1 MEESKILNSGAV
13 EAPPE
18 MTVPYPKHSASAT
31 EDTTDAFNNYESP
44 LQEAEDNA
52 WLKPIKD
59 GIRVPR
65 KKLCGYLNKFGTK
78 GPMKGWKYRW
88 FCYDEKRCH
97 LLYYRTANDANPLGS
112 IDLCNAV
119 FDCKMEAEEGTFEI
133 KTPSR
138 VFLLKAVHKE
148 AMMYWLQQLQLR
160 RREFSSGQITRMVA
174 PVLPVTEYEQRMPGD
189 DTAEEFLPPV
199 KTPTE
204 AVGLTVSF
212 LPVPQ
217 QSTALQNI
225 SLKHPWTEIQNTVLN
240 IRGSKPLRENVKQFF
255 RFEDAQQNTTR
266 QTEEQNIQAANEIP
280 VWDHRQED
288 VAKPYVQKLSPS
300 FNRARKGIR
309 LNGAMNPFL
318 EAISQERIP
327 QDKTTSLQQQVSS
340 LTEELKSQ
348 RELVKLLHRALE
360 SAQQEKRACSAYLTA
375 PDEQDR
381 LELVR
386 HKVRQIEDLT
396 RRVTEMEQVKKV
408 LAESNAQQ
416 ERDIAE
422 LKEHVQMLM
431 EKNSS
436 KQQVILKLTEH
447 VCQNESGFASDIGL
461 NPSETLR
468 QQYETIEHLKDDM
481 EAYKTQNKFL
491 NSEIHHITNIWT
503 NIAERE
509 KALQMKCAY
518 LQAKNCQIESKYLIV
533 LRQLQE
539 MLPDLDADDREMVK
553 SLVEDALQPD
563 VREGT
568 ESSFVQMDVVGK
580 YDEYGFLTIPEYNFE
595 HQKLLAKIQALGI
608 KSNNLLNHEI
618 VEKPLHMRW
627 NNIGELAPSVE
638 LKNLIRM
645 GIPVEYRQDVWKWI
659 VSRRVPMS
667 QNSSHYE
674 NLLKKC
680 EDKEN
685 PASRQIELDLH
696 RTLTNNRHFSV
707 PTSQYIQKLRRVL
720 LAFSWHNPTIGYCQG
735 LNRLAALILLVM
747 QEEESS
753 FWCLVDIVENI
764 MPVEYYSKTLAASQ
778 VDQRVFKDFLAEK
791 LPKLTAHF
799 EQHKIDLS
807 LITFNWFLVVFVDSL
822 VSDILLRVWDAF
834 LYEGTKV
841 IFRYALAIFKY
852 NEEEILKK
860 HESTEIYQYLASFTQ
875 TICDGRKLTNIAFN
889 EMNPFRMKQLR
900 NRRAAHMEKL
910 KAELSELE
918 RIKEEYVKE
927 KVEHANMHL
936 DVGVSEDEEET

>member
-1 MEESKILNSGAV
+1 MEEREILNSGAV
-13 EAPPE
+13 EVPPE
-18 MTVPYPKHSASAT
+18 ITVPYPKYSASAP
-31 EDTTDAFNNYESP
+31 EDAMDSFNYESP

-52 WLKPIKD
+52 CLKPIKD
-59 GIRVPR
+59 GVRVPR

-78 GPMKGWKYRW
+78 GPMKAWKYRW
-88 FCYDEKRCH
+88 FCYDDKRCH
-97 LLYYRTANDANPLGS
+97 LLYYRTANDVNPLGS

-138 VFLLKAVHKE
+138 VFLLKAAHKE

-160 RREFSSGQITRMVA
+160 RREFSNGQITRIVA
-174 PVLPVTEYEQRMPGD
+174 PILPVMEDELRMPD
-189 DTAEEFLPPV
+189 ADTAEEFLPPV

-204 AVGLTVSF
+204 AVGLTVAS

-225 SLKHPWTEIQNTVLN
+225 SLKHPWTEIQNTVHN
-240 IRGSKPLRENVKQFF
+240 IRGSKPLRENVKHFF

-266 QTEEQNIQAANEIP
+266 QIEEQNIQAASEIP
-280 VWDHRQED
+280 AMWDHRQED
-288 VAKPYVQKLSPS
+288 VAKAYVQKSPS
-300 FNRARKGIR
+300 FSRARKAIR
-309 LNGAMNPFL
+309 LNGAINPFL

-327 QDKTTSLQQQVSS
+327 QDKVTGLQQQVSTLS
-340 LTEELKSQ
+340 EELKSQ

-396 RRVTEMEQVKKV
+396 KRVSELEQVKKV
-408 LAESNAQQ
+408 LSESNAQQ

-431 EKNSS
+431 EKNCS

-447 VCQNESGFASDIGL
+447 VCQSESGYASDIGL

-468 QQYETIEHLKDDM
+468 QQFETIEHLKDDL

-539 MLPDLDADDREMVK
+539 MLPELDADDREMVK
-553 SLVEDALQPD
+553 NLVEDALQPD

-568 ESSFVQMDVVGK
+568 EPSFVQMDVVGK

-627 NNIGELAPSVE
+627 NNIGALAPSVE

-659 VSRRVPMS
+659 VSQRVPIS
-667 QNSSHYE
+667 QNSNLYE

-927 KVEHANMHL
+927 KVEHANKHL

>member
-1 MEESKILNSGAV
+1 MCASHTSLDFSDPCVRRPPSVTAACQGDGCHFFTLSCSVEMGSNS
-13 EAPPE
+13 
-18 MTVPYPKHSASAT
+18 
-31 EDTTDAFNNYESP
+31 DTGVLE
-44 LQEAEDNA
+44 
-52 WLKPIKD
+52 
-59 GIRVPR
+59 V
-65 KKLCGYLNKFGTK
+65 
-78 GPMKGWKYRW
+78 
-88 FCYDEKRCH
+88 
-97 LLYYRTANDANPLGS
+97 TARNVQFFFMH
-112 IDLCNAV
+112 IQ
-119 FDCKMEAEEGTFEI
+119 
-133 KTPSR
+133 
-138 VFLLKAVHKE
+138 AVHKE

-160 RREFSSGQITRMVA
+160 RREFSSGQITRKVT
-174 PVLPVTEYEQRMPGD
+174 PSLPVTEDVQCMPGD
-189 DTAEEFLPPV
+189 DTVEEFLPPV

-204 AVGLTVSF
+204 AVGLTVAS

-217 QSTALQNI
+217 QWTALQNI
-225 SLKHPWTEIQNTVLN
+225 SLKHPWTEIQNTVHN

-266 QTEEQNIQAANEIP
+266 QDEEQSVQAASEIP
-280 VWDHRQED
+280 AVWDHRQED
-288 VAKPYVQKLSPS
+288 ISKAYVQKMSPS
-300 FNRARKGIR
+300 FSRARKAVK
-309 LNGAMNPFL
+309 LNGAINPFF
-318 EAISQERIP
+318 EAITQERIP
-327 QDKTTSLQQQVSS
+327 QDKQTSLQQQVST

-348 RELVKLLHRALE
+348 RELVKLLHKALE
-360 SAQQEKRACSAYLTA
+360 LAQQEKRACSAYLTA
-375 PDEQDR
+375 PDEKDR

-386 HKVRQIEDLT
+386 HKVRQVEDLMK
-396 RRVTEMEQVKKV
+396 RVAELEQVKKV
-408 LAESNAQQ
+408 LEESSALQ

-447 VCQNESGFASDIGL
+447 VCQSDSGFASEIGL
-461 NPSETLR
+461 NSSEALR
-468 QQYETIEHLKDDM
+468 QQYEKIEHLKDDL

-491 NSEIHHITNIWT
+491 NSEIHQITNIWT
-503 NIAERE
+503 NLAERQ

-533 LRQLQE
+533 LRRLQE
-539 MLPDLDADDREMVK
+539 ILPELDADDREMVK
-553 SLVEDALQPD
+553 NLVEDALQPD
-563 VREGT
+563 VKEGT
-568 ESSFVQMDVVGK
+568 EPTFVQMDVVGK

-608 KSNNLLNHEI
+608 KSSNLLNHEI

-659 VSRRVPMS
+659 VSRRVPIS
-667 QNSSHYE
+667 QNANLYE
-674 NLLKKC
+674 NLLKNC
-680 EDKEN
+680 ENKEN

-753 FWCLVDIVENI
+753 FWCLVDIVENV

-807 LITFNWFLVVFVDSL
+807 LLTFNWFLVVFVDSL
-822 VSDILLRVWDAF
+822 VSDILLRIWDAF

-852 NEEEILKK
+852 NEEEILRK
-860 HESTEIYQYLASFTQ
+860 HETTEIYQYLASFTQ

-889 EMNPFRMKQLR
+889 EMNPFPMKQLR

-910 KAELSELE
+910 KAELRELE

-927 KVEHANMHL
+927 KVEHANNHL
-936 DVGVSEDEEET
+936 DIGVSEDEEET